1 MTCDKSA
8 IYLLSRQHVKCSN
21 EHENGLCFASYEAAK
36 RCRTDDEMHQD
47 ATQKDA
53 NGKMGTEKA
62 REDLHYFNN
71 SFLVWKFSRVK
82 FQRFKA

>member
-1 MTCDKSA
+1 
-8 IYLLSRQHVKCSN
+8 
-21 EHENGLCFASYEAAK
+21 
-36 RCRTDDEMHQD
+36 MHQD

-71 SFLVWKFSRVK
+71 SFLVGKFSRVK